1 MSKFRKIAVVIIIIE
16 LVIIVLCN
24 AFFVAGLSDH
34 SGRLYRVEAQRI
46 AQELQ
51 NLPLSEIDLSGCETI
66 VAVHKFDA
74 DEVCN
79 NDYVVEEINGQL
91 YRIEYISESQHN
103 QIWIFNICL
112 ALMLVVTIGVFLY
125 ISRKVL
131 HPFYKMGELTCELAK
146 GNLSTPIK
154 AEKSKFFGKFL
165 WGMDMLRET
174 LEVNKEKELEL
185 QKEKKTLIL
194 SLSHDIKTPLSAI
207 DLYTKALSENLYDTE
222 EKRTEALQGISRN
235 VQEIKGYVNEIV
247 TASREDFLNLEVRE
261 GEFYLLSL
269 MSSIEVYYKDK
280 LLVLHTPF
288 VIEQS
293 ENCLLMGD
301 VDRIIEVLQNVME
314 NAIKYG
320 DGKHIRIYT
329 SEEEDC
335 KLIHVE
341 NTGCKLKQEELS
353 NIFDSFYRGSN
364 SRNVKGSGLGLY
376 IARNLMK
383 KMGGDVYAKLEDN
396 NFIVSVVIR
405 KA

>member
-1 MSKFRKIAVVIIIIE
+1 MSKFRKIAVTIIIID
-16 LVIIVLCN
+16 LVTIVLCN
-24 AFFVAGLSDH
+24 VFYAAKTFDH
-34 SGRLYRVEAQRI
+34 SDRLYRVEARRI
-46 AQELQ
+46 AQELKNSPAQ
-51 NLPLSEIDLSGCETI
+51 DIDLSDYETI

-74 DEVCN
+74 SEVCN
-79 NDYVVEEINGQL
+79 NDYVVEEVNGQL
-91 YRIEYISESQHN
+91 YRIAYISESKSGN
-103 QIWIFNICL
+103 VWIYNACL
-112 ALMLVVTIGVFLY
+112 VFMLVVTIAVFWY

-131 HPFYKMGELTCELAK
+131 QPFHKMSELTYELAK
-146 GNLSTPIK
+146 GNLSMPIK
-154 AEKSKFFGKFL
+154 AEKSKLFGKFL

-174 LEVNKEKELEL
+174 LEDDKEKELEL

-207 DLYTKALSENLYDTE
+207 DLYAKALSEKLYDTE
-222 EKRTEALQGISRN
+222 EKQAEALHGISRN

-247 TASREDFLNLEVRE
+247 TASREDFLNLEVQD

-280 LLVLHTPF
+280 LSVLHTQF
-288 VIEQS
+288 MIEQT

-301 VDRIIEVLQNVME
+301 MDRVTEVLQNVME

-320 DGKHIRIYT
+320 DGKYIHIT
-329 SEEEDC
+329 LSEEEDC

-341 NTGCKLKQEELS
+341 NTGCKLKQEELP

-383 KMGGDVYAKLEDN
+383 KMGGDVYAKLEEGS
-396 NFIVSVVIR
+396 FKVSVVIR